1 MSFDIVLNFRFRY
14 SNLCKIQVMLER
26 IYKAQDL
33 MNAVCKKSGR
43 QINIMEVCGTHT
55 VSIFRNGIK
64 SILPEGIKLLSG
76 PGCPVC
82 VTDQGY
88 VDTILQLAERSDC
101 LIATYG
107 DMIRVPGK
115 GGSLETKQTKANVK
129 VVLSSEDALQLA
141 KDNPDKTVVFVAV
154 GFETTAPATAVVVKE
169 AAKENI
175 NNFCILSGHKL
186 VVPAMRALL
195 SEKNHN
201 IDGFLCPGHVSVIIG
216 YGAFTEIVEDFG
228 RPCVVAGFEPLQIIE
243 GLGEICRQLSAG
255 KPELKSI
262 YTAVVTKKGNTAA
275 QKIIDECFEPADGY
289 WRELGKI
296 EKSTLKLRDKYSQF
310 DAFKRFDITETPVE
324 DISGCRCG
332 EVLCGLIEPPQCN
345 LFEKSCTPQTPVG
358 PCMVSSE
365 GACAA
370 WFKYGRSRSSGYQG
384 TRKSED

>member
-1 MSFDIVLNFRFRY
+1 MI
-14 SNLCKIQVMLER
+14 ER
-26 IYKAQDL
+26 INKAQDS
-33 MNAVCKKSGR
+33 MNAACRQIGR

-55 VSIFRNGIK
+55 VSIFRSGIK
-64 SILPEGIKLLSG
+64 STLPKGIKLLSG

-88 VDTILQLAERSDC
+88 IDITLQLAGRDDC

-141 KDNPDKTVVFVAV
+141 KDNPSKTIVFIAV

-169 AAKENI
+169 AAEENI

-195 SEKNHN
+195 SEKNHS

-216 YGAFTEIVEDFG
+216 YGAFAGIVEDFS

-243 GLGEICRQLSAG
+243 GLSEICRQLSTG
-255 KPELKSI
+255 KPELKSV
-262 YTAVVTKKGNTAA
+262 YTAVVTEKGNTTA
-275 QKIIDECFEPADGY
+275 QKIINECFEPTDGY
-289 WRELGKI
+289 WRGLGKI
-296 EKSTLKLRDKYSQF
+296 EKSTLKLKDKYSQF

-324 DISGCRCG
+324 DTSGCRCG
-332 EVLCGLIEPPQCN
+332 EVLCGLIEPPQCE
-345 LFEKSCTPQTPVG
+345 LFEKSCTIQTPIG

-370 WFKYGRSRSSGYQG
+370 WFKYGRKTKQ
-384 TRKSED
+384 